1 MPLTSSSCSLVSISD
16 FLLFS
21 LRFHLT
27 YRAVSSLIIYSISRW
42 QLDITS
48 MSTAKARRSPL
59 DLTSSSFFDDFIASS
74 KYTLNN
80 TGDSTEPW
88 GNPISALIWCSPIY
102 IVDSRWSFISS
113 FTIILSP
120 SSLHLKSSSSHKIS
134 LSTESYAF
142 YRSIRRLN
150 FLFLPP
156 CTSFSNLLACIAVD
170 LPSLNPV
177 W

>member
-1 MPLTSSSCSLVSISD
+1 MSIDLARQHVNRSSTSLSTLFSLHLRSWKFLMIYSFEILIYSFLSTATFTPKYFTVVEHLIPLTSSSCSLVSISD

-48 MSTAKARRSPL
+48 MSSAKARRSPL

-88 GNPISALIWCSPIY
+88 GNPISAFIWCSPI
-102 IVDSRWSFISS
+102 
-113 FTIILSP
+113 
-120 SSLHLKSSSSHKIS
+120 
-134 LSTESYAF
+134 
-142 YRSIRRLN
+142 
-150 FLFLPP
+150 
-156 CTSFSNLLACIAVD
+156 
-170 LPSLNPV
+170 
-177 W
+177 